1 MPPTRLQKILSAA
14 GIASRRSAETLI
26 AEGRVSVNGQTV
38 SELGSKADPD
48 SDDIRVDGR
57 RVKTATA
64 RRYILMYKP
73 RGYITSRSDPQ
84 QRPTVI
90 DLLAKG
96 GVRDY
101 VYPVGRLDYES
112 EGLLIL
118 TSDGE
123 LAERLMHPSHEV
135 DREYHVRVRGVPD
148 EHTLARLA
156 RGVVIDG
163 RRTAPAEVEILKILD
178 AAAGEEAMLSLV
190 IHEGRNRQVRKMC
203 EAVGHPVVRLRR
215 VRIGPIHDEHIRP
228 GEFRDL
234 DEREIAALKRVAA
247 GGRSSRLAL
256 RQAQGDPERSRGVA
270 TRGSQLAARGSG
282 SPDSRSGKIVA
293 PDTEKVG
300 DRRHKFNPR
309 PTKSGSRAPSREPRA
324 ASSRAASRE
333 PRAATTSRPAE
344 RPKTAS
350 GPRTRGP
357 RPSGRPRRG

>member
-1 MPPTRLQKILSAA
+1 MPPIRLQKILSTA
-14 GIASRRSAETLI
+14 GVASRRTAETLI
-26 AEGRVSVNGQTV
+26 SEGRVTVNGRPVT
-38 SELGSKADPD
+38 ELGSKADPD
-48 SDDIRVDGR
+48 ADDIRVDGR
-57 RVKTATA
+57 RVKAATA

-118 TSDGE
+118 TSDGD

-135 DREYHVRVRGVPD
+135 GREYHVRVRGVPD
-148 EHTLARLA
+148 QHALERLA

-163 RRTAPAEVEILKILD
+163 RRTAPAEVEILKILEVTAGDD
-178 AAAGEEAMLSLV
+178 ALLSLV

-234 DEREIAALKRVAA
+234 DEREVAALKRVAA
-247 GGRSSRLAL
+247 G
-256 RQAQGDPERSRGVA
+256 
-270 TRGSQLAARGSG
+270 RGSR
-282 SPDSRSGKIVA
+282 PDSA
-293 PDTEKVG
+293 PG
-300 DRRHKFNPR
+300 
-309 PTKSGSRAPSREPRA
+309 RAEPVEGRVP
-324 ASSRAASRE
+324 ASSRPAAR
-333 PRAATTSRPAE
+333 PRSG
-344 RPKTAS
+344 S
-350 GPRTRGP
+350 GPRTRAP